1 MELHFLGAR
10 DNTSVTKNIWM
21 LQNTQLKGYTSF
33 YTFVVTASAGK
44 LESQLAAGE
53 LGLGV
58 ERKPNDTHCWVVGL
72 I

>member
-1 MELHFLGAR
+1 MELNFLVAR

-33 YTFVVTASAGK
+33 YTFVVTASADK
-44 LESQLAAGE
+44 LESQLAAGG

-58 ERKPNDTHCWVVGL
+58 ERKPKDTHCWVVGL